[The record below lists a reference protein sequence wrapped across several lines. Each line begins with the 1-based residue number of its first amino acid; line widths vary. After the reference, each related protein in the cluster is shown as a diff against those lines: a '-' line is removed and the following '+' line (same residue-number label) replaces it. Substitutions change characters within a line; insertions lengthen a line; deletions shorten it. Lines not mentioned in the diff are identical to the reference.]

1 MANDCLNIGIIGAG
15 KISELHAYGYL
26 QHPKARIVAVADNRA
41 GIAESRASEWGAEN
55 YFTDFRAQTRGNR
68 CCRYHHSA
76 QSSSADDR

>member
-41 GIAESRASEWGAEN
+41 GIAESEL
-55 YFTDFRAQTRGNR
+55 
-68 CCRYHHSA
+68 
-76 QSSSADDR
+76 QSGELKNTLLIIVTCSNSRKSMLSISSLRTIFIGR